1 MKLSAISLL
10 TASSL
15 TLFSISARSQAVV
28 ENTLITGAAST
39 GAASAGQGISKSIG
53 GILGNLDKALEQLKS
68 GEPGKAAGEQSQVV
82 SKPSSPASAP
92 STIAAVEAKPSLP
105 EPLKAVPIGADQI
118 KVGMS
123 RLDLVAKVGKPFMKT
138 SRVDGPQYVETY
150 YYKGLD
156 DMVVATL
163 REGKV
168 TSVSPPPVPEAPQK
182 SVAR

>member
-1 MKLSAISLL
+1 VKLSAISLL

-28 ENTLITGAAST
+28 ENAIVTGAAST

-53 GILGNLDKALEQLKS
+53 GILGNLDKALEQLKG
-68 GEPGKAAGEQSQVV
+68 GEPGKTAGERSQVV
-82 SKPSSPASAP
+82 SKPASPASAP
-92 STIAAVEAKPSLP
+92 STVVAVEAQPSPP
-105 EPLKAVPIGADQI
+105 EPLKAAPVGADQI

-123 RLDLVAKVGKPFMKT
+123 RLDLVGKVGKPFMKT

-163 REGKV
+163 REGRV
-168 TSVSPPPVPEAPQK
+168 TSVSPPPGAEAPQK
-182 SVAR
+182 SAAR